1 MHKTPLLLQPTG
13 PTYSPTSLSRTA
25 PMPVEMEW
33 NTTALPPTAL
43 EPSAAELLGHF
54 MHVSW
59 EGGWEGWG
67 EW

>member
-1 MHKTPLLLQPTG
+1 
-13 PTYSPTSLSRTA
+13 
-25 PMPVEMEW
+25 MPVEMEW
-33 NTTALPPTAL
+33 SITALPPTAL

-59 EGGWEGWG
+59 EGGLGGVVSWEGGWEGWG

>member
-1 MHKTPLLLQPTG
+1 MWKTPPLLQPMG
-13 PTYSPTSLSRTA
+13 LTYSPTSLNRTA

-33 NTTALPPTAL
+33 STTALPPTAL

-59 EGGWEGWG
+59 EGGREGWV
-67 EW
+67 E